1 MAVSRT
7 PSTTGTQTTSAK
19 STAGKSAAAKAQA
32 PAQTDIAAI
41 EAENLRV
48 PDTSDAPL
56 ELRKKELIDLVVA
69 RCDVKKRDAKPAI
82 EAALAV
88 LGEALK
94 AGREVNLQPM
104 GKIKTKRSKR
114 VGNAQ
119 ISTLHL
125 RQNNAAQ
132 SGGKDPLAQSE
143 N

>member
-19 STAGKSAAAKAQA
+19 STARKPAAAKAQA
-32 PAQTDIAAI
+32 SAQTDIAAV
-41 EAENLRV
+41 EAENLRA
-48 PDTSDAPL
+48 SAIGDAAS
-56 ELRKKELIDLVVA
+56 ELRKKELIELVVA
-69 RCDVKKRDAKPAI
+69 RCDVKKRDAKPAV

-104 GKIKTKRSKR
+104 GKIKIKRSKQ

-125 RQNNAAQ
+125 RQNNATR
-132 SGGKDPLAQSE
+132 SGGKDPLAQTGD
-143 N
+143 